1 MSFIS
6 FHQLDG
12 LFAEYGYAAIFIG
25 VMLESIGLP
34 LPGESLM
41 MAAALYAA
49 TTHHLSI
56 FELVPIA
63 AAGAIIGDQI
73 GYFVGRW
80 IGYRYLAEWGRKI
93 GLTQDRLDLG
103 QFLFRK
109 YGAEVVFFGRF
120 VAILRTFAA
129 LLAGANRMPW
139 PSFLKWNAL
148 GGIGWTTL
156 YGFGAYLL
164 GDAAKSV
171 SGPLG
176 IILGI
181 AGTIA
186 LLAAF
191 LFVKKNEKRL
201 LEQAHREMQQGAR

>member
-12 LFAEYGYAAIFIG
+12 LFAEYGYAVIFFGI
-25 VMLESIGLP
+25 MLESIGLP

-41 MAAALYAA
+41 IAAALYAA
-49 TTHHLSI
+49 TTHRLSI
-56 FELVPIA
+56 LELVPVA
-63 AAGAIIGDQI
+63 ATGAIIGDQI

-80 IGYRYLAEWGRKI
+80 IGVRYLTEWGRKI
-93 GLTQDRLDLG
+93 GITRDRLDLG

-129 LLAGANRMPW
+129 VLAGANRMPW

-164 GDAAKSV
+164 GDAAKYV

-176 IILGI
+176 ITLGI
-181 AGTIA
+181 AATAA

-201 LEQAHREMQQGAR
+201 LEQAHREMHQGAP